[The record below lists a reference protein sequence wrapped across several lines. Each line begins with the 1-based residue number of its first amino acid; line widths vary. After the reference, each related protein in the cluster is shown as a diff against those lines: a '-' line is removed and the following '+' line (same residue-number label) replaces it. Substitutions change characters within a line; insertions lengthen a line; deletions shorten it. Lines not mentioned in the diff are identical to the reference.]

1 MTKPDIVQFMGMSS
15 QLTDRLEPHFT
26 LHQIADASEVGK
38 LSDDA
43 LGKIRGIALSGGDR
57 LDEASMAL
65 FPALEIVSC
74 NGVGYDGIDAGAAVR
89 RGIMVTHT
97 PGVLDDEVAN
107 TTIAL
112 TLAVT
117 RRIVALDRY
126 VRQGRWEKEGNAPLT
141 LGLAG
146 KHVGIAGMGRI
157 GRTIADKLAAFNCD
171 ISYFARNKRE
181 DVAYRY
187 YSDLRKLAHDCDIL
201 IVIVPGGAAT
211 RNLIDSSIIDALGPE
226 GTLINVSRGSV
237 VDEPALVDALTSGR
251 LGAAGLDVFASE
263 PHVPDALLELDNVV
277 LLPHIG
283 SATRETRKAMADL
296 AVENLVSWF
305 ANKKAITPVPE
316 CRENSQ

>member
-1 MTKPDIVQFMGMSS
+1 MTKPDIAQFMGMSS

-26 LHQIADASEVGK
+26 LHQIADADEAGK
-38 LSDDA
+38 LSDEA
-43 LGKIRGIALSGGDR
+43 RGKIRGIALSGGDR
-57 LDEASMAL
+57 LDETAMAL

-74 NGVGYDGIDAGAAVR
+74 NGVGYDGIDAKTAVR

-126 VRQGRWEKEGNAPLT
+126 VRQGRWAKEGNAPLT

-157 GRTIADKLAAFNCD
+157 GRTIAGKLSVFHCD
-171 ISYFARNKRE
+171 ISYFARNERK
-181 DVAYRY
+181 DLAYRY
-187 YSDLRKLAHDCDIL
+187 YADLRRLAHDCDIL

-211 RNLIDSSIIDALGPE
+211 RNLIDASVIGALGPD

-251 LGAAGLDVFASE
+251 LGAAGLDVFANE
-263 PHVPDALLELDNVV
+263 PHVPEALFGLENVV
-277 LLPHIG
+277 LLPHVG
-283 SATRETRKAMADL
+283 SATRETRKSMADL

-305 ANKKAITPVPE
+305 ANAKAVTPVPE
-316 CRENSQ
+316 CREKSG